1 MWHQYKTILCLI
13 CVAIG
18 LAYLFIK
25 SFRRCTPRERLKG
38 IGGSIGIIL
47 LLDAIIPVHTF
58 GKYQHGYLTFIEKIA
73 GFAGPTGWI
82 RPLELALGIALLAT
96 VITLPIKDRIKKK
109 AQQGGP
115 AYPPQ
120 GVGSADP

>member
-1 MWHQYKTILCLI
+1 M
-13 CVAIG
+13 AIG
-18 LAYLFIK
+18 LAYLLIK

-38 IGGSIGIIL
+38 LGGSIGFIL
-47 LLDAIIPVHTF
+47 LLDAIIPVHTY
-58 GKYQHGYLTFIEKIA
+58 GKYHHGYLTFIEKIS

-82 RPLELALGIALLAT
+82 RPLELALGIALLAV
-96 VITLPIKDRIKKK
+96 VITLSIKDRLKKK

-120 GVGSADP
+120 GGGSAVP

>member
-1 MWHQYKTILCLI
+1 M
-13 CVAIG
+13 AIG

-73 GFAGPTGWI
+73 RLPRPTEWI
-82 RPLELALGIALLAT
+82 RPLELALGIALLVLV
-96 VITLPIKDRIKKK
+96 VILSIKDRMKKSPTR
-109 AQQGGP
+109 GSSVP
-115 AYPPQ
+115 ATRCR
-120 GVGSADP
+120 VR

>member
-1 MWHQYKTILCLI
+1 MWNQYKIILCLI
-13 CVAIG
+13 CSAIG
-18 LAYLFIK
+18 LVYLFIK
-25 SFRRCTPRERLKG
+25 SYRRCTPRERIKG
-38 IGGSIGIIL
+38 LAGSIGIML
-47 LLDAIIPVHTF
+47 LLDAIVPVHTF

-73 GFAGPTGWI
+73 GLPRPTEWI
-82 RPLELALGIALLAT
+82 RPLELALGIALLVLVA
-96 VITLPIKDRIKKK
+96 ILSIKDRIKKK